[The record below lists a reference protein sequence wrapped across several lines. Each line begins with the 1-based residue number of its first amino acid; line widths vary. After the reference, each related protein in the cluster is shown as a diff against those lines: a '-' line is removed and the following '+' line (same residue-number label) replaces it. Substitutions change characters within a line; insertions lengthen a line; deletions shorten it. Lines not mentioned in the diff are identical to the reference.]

1 MSLVNLERFM
11 VLSNKHVSNIN
22 RTLKEIK
29 SDIMADFIWADNRRL
44 IITTNKVTA
53 TSDLNT
59 IENYIKNSNV
69 INLDKVMFSRLLQF
83 KSYLKI
89 FGIFYFTE
97 DTNVSIISDVV
108 KKVLQSTY
116 IFNNVI
122 FTSQLHI
129 HIIKASFKSD
139 MAVI

>member
-1 MSLVNLERFM
+1 M
-11 VLSNKHVSNIN
+11 VLSNKHISNIN

-29 SDIMADFIWADNRRL
+29 SDIMADFIWADNRGL

-69 INLDKVMFSRLLQF
+69 IDLNKVMFSRLLYF

-89 FGIFYFTE
+89 LGILYFTK
-97 DTNVSIISDVV
+97 DTNVPITLDVV
-108 KKVLQSTY
+108 KKVLQSTH
-116 IFNNVI
+116 IFNDVI
-122 FTSQLHI
+122 FTSQP
-129 HIIKASFKSD
+129 HIIKAFPKSD

>member
-1 MSLVNLERFM
+1 MSLVNLERFI

-22 RTLKEIK
+22 RSLKEIK

-53 TSDLNT
+53 TSDFNT

-69 INLDKVMFSRLLQF
+69 IDLDKVMFSRLLQF

-116 IFNNVI
+116 IFNDVI

-129 HIIKASFKSD
+129 YIIKAFFKSD